1 MNVATQQHRIETVI
15 ILLKSF
21 FFAVIAV
28 CAYMPS
34 APIYSAEAKKA
45 GIADKAMDESVEKIA
60 EKTFIKAL
68 DKAINTIVADE
79 AAKSKRPNE
88 SKGPT
93 TVHFLVFV
101 LDIDDIDSAD
111 QNFTANI
118 YLRLRWQD
126 KRLASPD
133 GTTRQIPL
141 NDVWNPRVLLANQR
155 DRISQSLPGI
165 VQVAPDGT
173 VLYHQRYTG
182 KLSQP
187 LLLAEF
193 PRDRHRFM
201 VQFVGAGYNANE
213 LTFVPDNVRNIQGGS
228 MANTLSL
235 ADWEVLSYETIV
247 APYKPIEEVNTAAF
261 AFQFQAKRFISYYLW
276 QVVLPLAVVVIMSWA
291 AFWVGREHLGIRI
304 AVATSSILTLIA
316 HRFILASLLPKLP
329 YMTRLDF
336 FSVGCTLLVLLAL
349 ITVIIASVLT
359 ENNQD
364 RHARKVDFY
373 ARGGFPVA
381 FLLLLGWFLFG

>member
-1 MNVATQQHRIETVI
+1 
-15 ILLKSF
+15 LKSF
-21 FFAVIAV
+21 FLAVIVV
-28 CAYMPS
+28 CAYIPS
-34 APIYSAEAKKA
+34 APVYSAGALTT
-45 GIADKAMDESVEKIA
+45 GFADKAMEASVEKMA
-60 EKTFIKAL
+60 EKTFKKAL
-68 DKAINTIVADE
+68 DKAVNAIVAGE

-93 TVHFLVFV
+93 TVHFLVFI
-101 LDIDDIDSAD
+101 LDIDDINSAA
-111 QNFTANI
+111 QSFTANI

-126 KRLASPD
+126 NRLANPE

-141 NDVWNPRVLLANQR
+141 NDVWNPRVLLANQQGR
-155 DRISQSLPGI
+155 LSQSLPEI
-165 VQVAPDGT
+165 VQVDPDGT

-182 KLSQP
+182 RLSQP
-187 LLLAEF
+187 LLLTEF
-193 PRDRHRFM
+193 PRDQHSFM

-213 LTFVPDNVRNIQGGS
+213 LTFEPDYVRNIHGGS

-235 ADWEVLSYETIV
+235 ADWEILSYETII
-247 APYKPIEEVNTAAF
+247 APYKPIEEANTAAF

-291 AFWVGREHLGIRI
+291 AFWVSREHLGIRI

-329 YMTRLDF
+329 YMTRLDYF
-336 FSVGCTLLVLLAL
+336 TVGCTLLVLLAL
-349 ITVIIASVLT
+349 IAVITASVLT

-364 RHARKVDFY
+364 RQARKFDFY
-373 ARGGFPVA
+373 ARGGFPAA
-381 FLLLLGWFLFG
+381 FLILLGWFMLG

>member
-1 MNVATQQHRIETVI
+1 METI
-15 ILLKSF
+15 IIVLRSF

-28 CAYMPS
+28 CAYIPS
-34 APIYSAEAKKA
+34 APIYSAEQHDI
-45 GIADKAMDESVEKIA
+45 GIADKAEEESVEETA
-60 EKTFIKAL
+60 EKTFLKAL
-68 DKAINTIVADE
+68 DKAVNAIVADE
-79 AAKSKRPNE
+79 TAKSKRPNE

-93 TVHFLVFV
+93 TVQFLVFI
-101 LDIDDIDSAD
+101 LDIDDINSAA

-126 KRLASPD
+126 NRLVNPE

-141 NDVWNPRVLLANQR
+141 NDVWNPRVLIANQQGR
-155 DRISQSLPGI
+155 LSQSLPEI

-173 VLYHQRYTG
+173 VSYHQRYTG
-182 KLSQP
+182 RLSQP

-193 PRDRHRFM
+193 PRDQHSFM

-213 LTFVPDNVRNIQGGS
+213 LTFEPEYVRNIHGGS

-235 ADWEVLSYETIV
+235 ADWEILSYETII

-276 QVVLPLAVVVIMSWA
+276 QVVLPLAVVVTMSWA
-291 AFWVGREHLGIRI
+291 AFWVSREHLGIRI

-329 YMTRLDF
+329 YMTRLDY

-349 ITVIIASVLT
+349 IAVITASVLT
-359 ENNQD
+359 ENKQD

-373 ARGGFPVA
+373 ARGGFPAA
-381 FLLLLGWFLFG
+381 FLILLGWFMLG

>member
-1 MNVATQQHRIETVI
+1 MIV
-15 ILLKSF
+15 
-21 FFAVIAV
+21 V
-28 CAYMPS
+28 CAYIPS
-34 APIYSAEAKKA
+34 APVYSAGALTT
-45 GIADKAMDESVEKIA
+45 GFADKAMEASVEKMA
-60 EKTFIKAL
+60 EKTFKKAL
-68 DKAINTIVADE
+68 DKAVNAIVAGE

-93 TVHFLVFV
+93 TVHFLVFI
-101 LDIDDIDSAD
+101 LDIDDINSAA

-126 KRLASPD
+126 NRLANPE

-141 NDVWNPRVLLANQR
+141 NDVWNPRVLLANQQGR
-155 DRISQSLPGI
+155 LSQSLPEI
-165 VQVAPDGT
+165 VQVDPDGT

-182 KLSQP
+182 RLSQP

-193 PRDRHRFM
+193 PRDQHSFM

-213 LTFVPDNVRNIQGGS
+213 LTFEPEYVRNIHGGS

-235 ADWEVLSYETIV
+235 ADWEILSYETII

-291 AFWVGREHLGIRI
+291 AFWVSRDHLGIRI

-329 YMTRLDF
+329 YMTRLDY

-349 ITVIIASVLT
+349 IAVITASVLT

-364 RHARKVDFY
+364 RQARKVDFY
-373 ARGGFPVA
+373 ARGGFPAA
-381 FLLLLGWFLFG
+381 FLILLGWFMLG